1 MMAIVFPYTQPEAD
15 LSNKAMIL
23 EKLKILYGDWLKSA
37 SITIVLEDKSETTLV
52 NFFYPEIK

>member
-1 MMAIVFPYTQPEAD
+1 MAIVFPYIQPETD
-15 LSNKAMIL
+15 TSNKAMIL

-37 SITIVLEDKSETTLV
+37 SITIVLEDESETTLV